1 MPKSN
6 EEGEQ
11 MTILLKDG
19 IKYLPYKYKDED
31 ELEQLLIEHS
41 EIIFGG
47 DSVIFPKRKIKARS
61 GIGTIPDGFV
71 VLINER
77 KWYILE
83 VELASHPLYDHIVVQ
98 ISKFNIAIKNQNTRK
113 KLIDVFYDE
122 IKNNIQIKHKLEFNG
137 ITKELYKFL
146 SDIINGDPEVIIV
159 IDERTGE
166 LDEVSQSL
174 PFQTTILRFETYER
188 EKIGVGVHI
197 HSFDTLKE
205 YEIEKEKEI
214 QPPGDE
220 KELEETIG
228 KKRIEI
234 TLANIHT
241 PRKFGI
247 IRLSK
252 EHRSF
257 FPGYKIPFIL
267 ITDIGEIPT
276 KVTSAPKGTEYGN
289 TKAGNYIQGGLKP
302 WYGMHSDLKEGDK
315 LIIEVVEPKKR
326 YRLYVEQ

>member
-1 MPKSN
+1 
-6 EEGEQ
+6 

-31 ELEQLLIEHS
+31 ELERLLIEHS
-41 EIIFGG
+41 EIIFGT

-71 VLINER
+71 VLINEK

-83 VELASHPLYDHIVVQ
+83 VELTSHPLYDHIVVQ

-122 IKNNIQIKHKLEFNG
+122 IKNNIQIKHKLEFNR

-159 IDERTGE
+159 IDERAEE

-174 PFQTTILRFETYER
+174 PFRATILRFETYER

-197 HSFDTLKE
+197 HSFDTLKD
-205 YEIEKEKEI
+205 YKIETGSE
-214 QPPGDE
+214 Q
-220 KELEETIG
+220 IG

-234 TLANIHT
+234 ALASNRQT
-241 PRKFGI
+241 KFAI
-247 IRLSK
+247 IPLPK
-252 EHRSF
+252 KHRSF
-257 FPGYKIPFIL
+257 FPGYKNPFIL
-267 ITDIGEIPT
+267 ITDIGEIRT
-276 KVTSAPKGTEYGN
+276 KVTSAPKGTEYGDPQ
-289 TKAGNYIQGGLKP
+289 AGNYIMGGLKP
-302 WYGMHSDLKEGDK
+302 WYGKHSDLKEGDR

-326 YRLYVEQ
+326 YRLHVEQ

>member
-83 VELASHPLYDHIVVQ
+83 VELASHPLYDHIVAQ
-98 ISKFNIAIKNQNTRK
+98 ISKFNSAIKNQNTRK
-113 KLIDVFYDE
+113 KLIDVFYNE
-122 IKNNIQIKHKLEFNG
+122 IKNNIQIKYKLEFNG

-197 HSFDTLKE
+197 HSFDTLKD
-205 YEIEKEKEI
+205 YKIKEEI

-220 KELEETIG
+220 KKPEEIG

-234 TLANIHT
+234 TLPSNRPT
-241 PRKFGI
+241 KFAI
-247 IRLSK
+247 IPLPK
-252 EHRSF
+252 EYRSF

-267 ITDIGEIPT
+267 ITDIGEIRT

-289 TKAGNYIQGGLKP
+289 SEAGAYIMGGLKP
-302 WYGMHSDLKEGDK
+302 WYGKHSDLKEGDK